1 MGSTTADLTDQL
13 RSWFGFADFRPGQRE
28 ACEATLAGRD
38 VLAIMPT
45 GSGKS
50 LCYQLP
56 ALIDG
61 QLTLVVSPLIAL
73 MQDQYAALRARGLD
87 GVEMIASSMSG
98 EAVSE
103 TLARVRGGDVRLL
116 YVAPERF
123 SSRRFLEAIEAAGVR
138 RLAIDEAHCL
148 SEWGHDFRPDYL
160 RLADV
165 RTRLGSPPTIALT
178 ATATRRVAGDIVRA
192 LELRDPVTPSTG
204 FDRPNLFFAVE
215 RVGSDAA
222 KPTVLLELLQAPG
235 ALPAVV
241 YCGRRATCEEV
252 SAHLLG
258 AGISAAPYHAGLA
271 PGVRSETL
279 ESFLAGR
286 IDVVAATTAFGMGID
301 KPNVRSVVHWAIPA
315 SPEEYYQQAGR
326 AGRDGL
332 PARCTL
338 LYSGRDKG
346 LIVFFINRAKMSPA
360 DLSAVHAELA
370 SRADPKGVFAVFER
384 DVPAE
389 DPRAALAV
397 LERAGALDV
406 FPAPTGS
413 FSGRLADPRLDARH
427 LNAAAVAMRQVENRR
442 WERLKAIDAYATSDG
457 CRRAALLGY
466 FGERPEERPADVC
479 CDGHGGRRA
488 GTREEPVATPA
499 LATVDAVL
507 LAVDETDGRVGR
519 TRLAQIL
526 RGSQAKALTSA
537 GHDRLRSHGALV
549 RQSQT
554 QVMGAIDR
562 LIASGALEQTGG
574 PYPLVRRA
582 AAQSAR
588 TSREADLR
596 SQVLALGTARDRAG
610 IPFLTRVLA
619 SGDSAEVRKLA
630 ALALARIGD
639 DSANDALTAALD
651 DESPDVRN
659 AAAAALRHISH
670 VS

>member
-1 MGSTTADLTDQL
+1 MGATTADLTDQL

-56 ALIDG
+56 AVIDG

-87 GVEMIASSMSG
+87 GVEMIASSM
-98 EAVSE
+98 
-103 TLARVRGGDVRLL
+103 TRGGGRRDAGPRPRRRGR
-116 YVAPERF
+116 ACCT
-123 SSRRFLEAIEAAGVR
+123 SRRSGSRAGGSWR
-138 RLAIDEAHCL
+138 R
-148 SEWGHDFRPDYL
+148 S
-160 RLADV
+160 RLPACAGWRSTRRTACRSGATTSGRTTCAWRTS

-192 LELRDPVTPSTG
+192 LELRDPVSPHTG

-222 KPTVLLELLQAPG
+222 KPAVLLELLRSPG

-241 YCGRRATCEEV
+241 YCGRRATCEQV
-252 SAHLLG
+252 AAHLLG

-271 PGVRSETL
+271 PGARSGTL

-301 KPNVRSVVHWAIPA
+301 KADVRSVVHWAIPA

-360 DLSAVHAELA
+360 DLAAVHAELA
-370 SRADPKGVFAVFER
+370 SRADPKGVFSVFER

-413 FSGRLADPRLDARH
+413 FSGRLAD
-427 LNAAAVAMRQVENRR
+427 AAAGRAPPERGGGRQAPGREPAVGTAEGDRR
-442 WERLKAIDAYATSDG
+442 LRDRRRLPARGAARLL
-457 CRRAALLGY
+457 RRAPRGTA
-466 FGERPEERPADVC
+466 
-479 CDGHGGRRA
+479 GGR
-488 GTREEPVATPA
+488 
-499 LATVDAVL
+499 L
-507 LAVDETDGRVGR
+507 LRR
-519 TRLAQIL
+519 
-526 RGSQAKALTSA
+526 
-537 GHDRLRSHGALV
+537 
-549 RQSQT
+549 
-554 QVMGAIDR
+554 
-562 LIASGALEQTGG
+562 
-574 PYPLVRRA
+574 PRRA
-582 AAQSAR
+582 P
-588 TSREADLR
+588 
-596 SQVLALGTARDRAG
+596 G
-610 IPFLTRVLA
+610 
-619 SGDSAEVRKLA
+619 GD
-630 ALALARIGD
+630 
-639 DSANDALTAALD
+639 T
-651 DESPDVRN
+651 
-659 AAAAALRHISH
+659 
-670 VS
+670 

>member
-1 MGSTTADLTDQL
+1 MGATTADLTDQL

-87 GVEMIASSMSG
+87 GVEMIASSMTG
-98 EAVSE
+98 EAVAE
-103 TLARVRGGDVRLL
+103 TLARVRSGQVRLL

-192 LELRDPVTPSTG
+192 LELRDPVSPRTG

-222 KPTVLLELLQAPG
+222 KPAVLLELLRVARCAAGGRLLRPAGDLRAGGGAPAG
-235 ALPAVV
+235 RGRLGRAVP
-241 YCGRRATCEEV
+241 RRA
-252 SAHLLG
+252 G
-258 AGISAAPYHAGLA
+258 AGCPLGDAGEL
-271 PGVRSETL
+271 PGR
-279 ESFLAGR
+279 R

-301 KPNVRSVVHWAIPA
+301 KADVRSVVHWAMPA

-338 LYSGRDKG
+338 STAAGDKG
-346 LIVFFINRAKMSPA
+346 LIVYFINRAKLSPG
-360 DLSAVHAELA
+360 DLAGCTPAGA
-370 SRADPKGVFAVFER
+370 RADPEGVFASAER

-397 LERAGALDV
+397 LERAGALEL
-406 FPAPTGS
+406 FPAPAGS
-413 FSGRLADPRLDARH
+413 FSGRLADPRLDARPPERGGG
-427 LNAAAVAMRQVENRR
+427 RQAPGRSRR
-442 WERLKAIDAYATSDG
+442 WERLKAIDAYATGDG

-479 CDGHGGRRA
+479 CDGHGERRA
-488 GTREEPVATPA
+488 TREEPAGSRR

-526 RGSQAKALTSA
+526 RGSRAKALGWPATTGCAATARWCTCA
-537 GHDRLRSHGALV
+537 GRVNGGHRRDDRGRHA
-549 RQSQT
+549 
-554 QVMGAIDR
+554 AKDR
-562 LIASGALEQTGG
+562 RA
-574 PYPLVRRA
+574 YPLVRRPEA
-582 AAQSAR
+582 GPRRFRRRPTRRCGAQRGFATPPLRPLAR
-588 TSREADLR
+588 SLQLT
-596 SQVLALGTARDRAG
+596 VHLAL
-610 IPFLTRVLA
+610 
-619 SGDSAEVRKLA
+619 E
-630 ALALARIGD
+630 
-639 DSANDALTAALD
+639 
-651 DESPDVRN
+651 
-659 AAAAALRHISH
+659 
-670 VS
+670 